1 MFKPPTQDLQDFL
14 KENRPDDEDW
24 ENLKFAKELL
34 RVCDGSMECCS
45 SVYRPRVFEV
55 VHQLGEICLF
65 FQAYANVPRFED
77 VIRKMKEKFHEYWD
91 ELPVIFGLASI
102 LNPRTKTTMLKVL
115 IELIYDNNMKNLD
128 MMESELN
135 RLFEEYRA
143 NAPKNVVD
151 PSSSKA
157 TTKIAKYRKMKQ
169 PEYVKSWGSSEL
181 QDYLNEPLIQ
191 RYDDDYDDYDD
202 FDVLAWWKAQ
212 ECRFPVLAAMARD
225 VLTVHVSTVTP
236 EEVFSKGGR
245 VLNKEKSSL
254 EPELL
259 EAIICLRDWYL
270 ARERLHEQD
279 EKNKLALDM
288 EKMRIVQEE
297 DEEE

>member
-1 MFKPPTQDLQDFL
+1 MYKMVDVALQQQRAIDVYCSEPPTQDLQDFL
-14 KENRPDDEDW
+14 KENRLDDEDW
-24 ENLKFAKELL
+24 ENPKFAKELL

-45 SVYRPRVFEV
+45 SVYRPRVCEV

-115 IELIYDNNMKNLD
+115 IELIYDNIMKNLD
-128 MMESELN
+128 KMESELN

-143 NAPKNVVD
+143 KTPKNVVD

-191 RYDDDYDDYDD
+191 RYC
-202 FDVLAWWKAQ
+202 WQ
-212 ECRFPVLAAMARD
+212 IRGLAASINSPCVRR
-225 VLTVHVSTVTP
+225 
-236 EEVFSKGGR
+236 GR
-245 VLNKEKSSL
+245 LGECTIRL
-254 EPELL
+254 GYAPFLQ
-259 EAIICLRDWYL
+259 AIAFR
-270 ARERLHEQD
+270 R
-279 EKNKLALDM
+279 
-288 EKMRIVQEE
+288 VGSV
-297 DEEE
+297 